1 MREVLNQSS
10 DEEEED
16 DDNELT
22 SKSTSPAESNFVI
35 CAPNLLPDIGNAL
48 RHPSSSQVL
57 SLYSLFITNV
67 DPVVKMLHGPSLR
80 RYFVE
85 GSGEID
91 CSPGPKGWD
100 ALRFAM
106 YYTTTTSLT
115 SEECLQHLGKE
126 KAVFLPTLRSSTEL
140 ALARADF
147 VNTEDM
153 STLQALVLYLVSCSF
168 NLNSFASLMQS
179 DVNDAEGMLTLLQSL
194 PFAVMRTLGVHG
206 R

>member
-10 DEEEED
+10 DDEED
-16 DDNELT
+16 DNEPT
-22 SKSTSPAESNFVI
+22 SKSNSPGESNFVI
-35 CAPNLLPDIGNAL
+35 CAPDVLPDIGSVL
-48 RHPSSSQVL
+48 KHPSGSQL
-57 SLYSLFITNV
+57 QSLHSLFITNV
-67 DPVVKMLHGPSLR
+67 EPVVKTLHVPSLR

-100 ALRFAM
+100 ALKFAI
-106 YYTTTTSLT
+106 YYTATTSLT
-115 SEECLQHLGKE
+115 ADECLQYLGEE

-168 NLNSFASLMQS
+168 RLISSPILS
-179 DVNDAEGMLTLLQSL
+179 DSDINDAGGMLILFGSL
-194 PFAVMRTLGVHG
+194 PIEVMRTLGVPGH
-206 R
+206 